1 MLAAGKWDVFE
12 ETFRKN
18 LKVMKEAG
26 SIRSIASC
34 PACNM
39 MWRQVYPAWAKKLGI
54 EYGITARHYSEVLAE
69 KIRGRRAFVPL
80 QGETEIRHRSPGMTR
95 VTSAAPQEFT
105 SLLEK

>member
-18 LKVMKEAG
+18 LKVMKEAEVDTV
-26 SIRSIASC
+26 IASC
-34 PACNM
+34 PACNL

-69 KIRGRRAFVPL
+69 KIKARRASVSL
-80 QGETEIRHRSPGMTR
+80 QGETEIRHGHL
-95 VTSAAPQEFT
+95 A
-105 SLLEK
+105 